1 MRHLP
6 EHGHCAELICS
17 GLSTSCGGMHS
28 AGSHGPLPC
37 KDELLS
43 PSLSSAPQILQFFQ
57 CDSDSNQHPET
68 ETKPSSA
75 ADKHLETRS
84 PGLEPRGGWEAAGLG
99 EQCLPEPWGQLTRA
113 QPCRDRQR
121 SDVRP
126 TFRTSGARSLL
137 SPTRPSSPLGAAPPS
152 PAAPHGPRTVQS
164 SDACSSSQGAASAT
178 QFLVCKAQ

>member
-6 EHGHCAELICS
+6 EHGHHAELICS
-17 GLSTSCGGMHS
+17 GLSTSRGGMHS
-28 AGSHGPLPC
+28 AGSHRPLPC

-75 ADKHLETRS
+75 ADMHLEMRF
-84 PGLEPRGGWEAAGLG
+84 PGLEPRGGREAAGLR
-99 EQCLPEPWGQLTRA
+99 EQCRPESWGQLTRA
-113 QPCRDRQR
+113 QPCWDRQR
-121 SDVRP
+121 PDVRL
-126 TFRTSGARSLL
+126 TLRTSGARSLL
-137 SPTRPSSPLGAAPPS
+137 SAARPRHPGGCPALACGSS
-152 PAAPHGPRTVQS
+152 GPRTVQS

-178 QFLVCKAQ
+178 QFSVCKAQ